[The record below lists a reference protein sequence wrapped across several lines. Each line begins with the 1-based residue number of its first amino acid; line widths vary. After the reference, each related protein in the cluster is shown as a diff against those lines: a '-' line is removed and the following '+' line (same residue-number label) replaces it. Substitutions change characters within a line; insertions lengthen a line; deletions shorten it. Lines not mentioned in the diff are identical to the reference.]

1 MSPSDTSDTTADDSA
16 EDTEE
21 YSRRNFME
29 TAAAA
34 GAVGAA
40 TGLAGCSGDGGD
52 GDGDGEDG
60 GSDGDSGGSDGEDGG
75 SDGTSSQDFLWWT
88 MRGYIPAET
97 EGIREAANGFEDAAD
112 RNVNMN
118 VEVITWDSIFQ
129 EWEAGIQG
137 RSLPNASEMACEH
150 AVDFGYQGA
159 AAPNTET
166 FNEYDDWY
174 ETISNWGRFDGEFWG
189 VPWFMEVRTSHVNM
203 DLLNEAG
210 VDSPPETWAEIVET
224 GQAVSENTDVS
235 AGWTTV
241 GAQDGVNG
249 QNLVAF
255 NYQADSSFYSY
266 EDDQWGVEMD
276 SAGSLFTHLWQ
287 LSMREQ
293 WDFAPGGWGSVDGT
307 SVNELYQSG
316 ETGIAHVP
324 TDLARSLIDPQTG
337 VNDEYADI
345 AEATELTEM
354 PAGPNGESHSFMGGS
369 CIASFGDDVAQ
380 YDAGEDLSGAF
391 IDYMIQPENLNNYF
405 PVSAP
410 TFMPVRSG
418 QEEME
423 LYTNNPTELP
433 DSWLE
438 NRLAQGPNAV
448 RYGITASGRAAPF
461 LGSLEGSTDSY
472 SVAMSA
478 MIGNDADP
486 KQALRDMSNNVR
498 STISDADYVDYE
510 LSEKASGP
518 SLDDAPD
525 AVQDWITG
533 DGKPQIYN
541 PYE

>member
-40 TGLAGCSGDGGD
+40 TGLAGCSGDGDD

-60 GSDGDSGGSDGEDGG
+60 GSDGDGGGSDGEDGG

-203 DLLNEAG
+203 DLLDEAG
-210 VDSPPETWAEIVET
+210 VDSPPETWAEIV
-224 GQAVSENTDVS
+224 
-235 AGWTTV
+235 
-241 GAQDGVNG
+241 
-249 QNLVAF
+249 
-255 NYQADSSFYSY
+255 
-266 EDDQWGVEMD
+266 
-276 SAGSLFTHLWQ
+276 
-287 LSMREQ
+287 
-293 WDFAPGGWGSVDGT
+293 
-307 SVNELYQSG
+307 
-316 ETGIAHVP
+316 
-324 TDLARSLIDPQTG
+324 
-337 VNDEYADI
+337 
-345 AEATELTEM
+345 
-354 PAGPNGESHSFMGGS
+354 
-369 CIASFGDDVAQ
+369 
-380 YDAGEDLSGAF
+380 
-391 IDYMIQPENLNNYF
+391 
-405 PVSAP
+405 
-410 TFMPVRSG
+410 
-418 QEEME
+418 
-423 LYTNNPTELP
+423 
-433 DSWLE
+433 
-438 NRLAQGPNAV
+438 
-448 RYGITASGRAAPF
+448 
-461 LGSLEGSTDSY
+461 
-472 SVAMSA
+472 
-478 MIGNDADP
+478 
-486 KQALRDMSNNVR
+486 
-498 STISDADYVDYE
+498 
-510 LSEKASGP
+510 
-518 SLDDAPD
+518 
-525 AVQDWITG
+525 
-533 DGKPQIYN
+533 
-541 PYE
+541 